1 LPAASARARRI
12 GLDWIELEKLFQ
24 ERSFKMPS
32 VEQKTAALKQA
43 IEIAKAYAGSSV
55 MKSIGITQL
64 LEEIYESMVKIMEKI
79 EAEKKK

>member
-1 LPAASARARRI
+1 
-12 GLDWIELEKLFQ
+12 
-24 ERSFKMPS
+24 MPS